1 MKQTEHALGI
11 RIAPT
16 PDGADD
22 TTSYRAYI
30 NLAVADLAL
39 NNIIE
44 MGPLP
49 AGTELVDAI
58 LDSDD
63 LDSNGAPTLTFD
75 VGVMSGNVGDLT
87 NPDGSARTID
97 ASIMSGVNVAQTGG
111 VARPTLASAFRI
123 TRSPV
128 DRSIGLKV
136 RAAGATPQAGTIGLT
151 LIYRG

>member
-1 MKQTEHALGI
+1 MKQTEYAQGV

-22 TTSYRAYI
+22 TTSYRAFI
-30 NLAVADLAL
+30 NLAAADLAL

-49 AGTELVDAI
+49 AGTELVDSI

-63 LDSNGAPTLTFD
+63 LDINGAPTITLD
-75 VGVMSGNVGDLT
+75 VGVMNGNVGDLLDASG
-87 NPDGSARTID
+87 NPRTCD
-97 ASIMSGVNVAQTGG
+97 ASIMSAVNIAQTGG

-123 TRSPV
+123 ARSNV
-128 DRSIGLKV
+128 DRSIGVKIH
-136 RAAGATPQAGTIGLT
+136 AAAATPQAGTIGLT

>member
-1 MKQTEHALGI
+1 MKQTEYAKGV

-22 TTSYRAYI
+22 TTSYRAAI
-30 NLAVADLAL
+30 QLAAGDLTL

-63 LDSNGAPTLTFD
+63 LDTGAGITLD
-75 VGVMSGNVGDLT
+75 VGVMNGNVGDLLDASG
-87 NPDGSARTID
+87 NPRTCD
-97 ASIMSGVNVAQTGG
+97 ASIISASTVSQAGG
-111 VARPTLASAFRI
+111 VVRPTLPSAFRI
-123 TRSPV
+123 ARSDV
-128 DRSIGLKV
+128 DRSIGIKV
-136 RAAGATPQAGTIGLT
+136 HAAPAAAQGGWIGLT